1 MHYLLE
7 LLDRIQPVS
16 LSRLLF
22 GLTYVLALSTMP
34 SVLLRRRGNPRAALT
49 WLLALFALPLVGV
62 FFWWAFGRTRI
73 ERKVRRRSR
82 SARQFVRQRGLP
94 HSESGTPFVGM
105 IPPRAIG
112 DSVFPTGGNRVVPC
126 IDGVQAFP
134 AMMAAIRGAQR
145 QIHVIFY
152 IWQDDDVGRRMRD
165 LLAER
170 ARQGVTVRVLV
181 DAWGT
186 PKFIK
191 SFSRPLR
198 EAGAHVAAFLPS
210 RWYPLRAPRL
220 NFANHRKIVVVDE
233 RIAFT
238 GGMNIGDQYER
249 TWRDLM
255 IQIEGP
261 AVHALEHVFLDD
273 WHFATRENVHH
284 REYGRPPSAGSVAC
298 AVIASGP
305 DRGHWIHDA
314 HFIAFTRAARRIWIA
329 TPYFI
334 PTQALAAALRTA
346 ADRGVDVRILLPSR
360 SDVPLVAWAS
370 RSFYPDLLE
379 SGVRIFEYLDG
390 MMHAKAFV
398 VDDLLTCVGS
408 ANVDN
413 RSFRLNFEIGCLL
426 HDEAT
431 TAALSAWFEEL
442 TESSTEVTLAAI
454 EKGSTAQ
461 KLLESA
467 AHLLS
472 PLL

>member
-7 LLDRIQPVS
+7 LLDRVQPVS

-34 SVLLRRRGNPRAALT
+34 SVLLRRRGNPRAALS
-49 WLLALFALPLVGV
+49 WLLALFALPLLGV
-62 FFWWAFGRTRI
+62 FLWWAFGRTRI
-73 ERKVRRRSR
+73 ERHVRRRSL
-82 SARQFVRQRGLP
+82 SAREFALRRGLP
-94 HSESGTPFVGM
+94 HSEPDTPFVGM

-112 DSVFPTGGNRVVPC
+112 DSVFPTNGNLVVPC
-126 IDGVQAFP
+126 IDGVRAFP
-134 AMMAAIRGAQR
+134 AMMEAIGRARR
-145 QIHVIFY
+145 QVHCVFY
-152 IWQDDDVGRRMRD
+152 IWQDDSVGRRMRD
-165 LLAER
+165 LLAKK
-170 ARQGVTVRVLV
+170 AREGVTVRVLV

-186 PKFIK
+186 PRFTKA
-191 SFSRPLR
+191 FSRPLR
-198 EAGAHVAAFLPS
+198 EAGVHIAAFLPS
-210 RWYPLRAPRL
+210 RIYPLQAPRL
-220 NFANHRKIVVVDE
+220 NFANHRKIVVVDDS
-233 RIAFT
+233 IAFT
-238 GGMNIGDQYER
+238 GGMNIGDEYER

-261 AVHALEHVFLDD
+261 AVHALQHVFLDD
-273 WHFATRENVHH
+273 WHFATRENVYH
-284 REYGRPPSAGSVAC
+284 REHAHPRRMGNVAC

-305 DRGHWIHDA
+305 ERGEWLHDA
-314 HFIAFTRAARRIWIA
+314 HFIAFTRATRRIWIA

-334 PTQALAAALRTA
+334 PTQALATALRTA
-346 ADRGVDVRILLPSR
+346 ADRGLDVRILLPSV

-370 RSFYPDLLE
+370 RSFYPGLLE
-379 SGVRIFEYLDG
+379 SGVRIFEYLGG

-398 VDDLLTCVGS
+398 VDDDLTCVGS

-426 HDEAT
+426 HDQET
-431 TAALSAWFEEL
+431 TGVLSAWFQEL
-442 TESSTEVTLAAI
+442 VESSHEVTLPEL
-454 EKGSTAQ
+454 EKGSTVQ